1 MTAINSKPVILFD
14 VNETL
19 LDMTPL
25 KSKINVLLNDKQGF
39 RIWFGM
45 LLHYSLVDNCTNQ
58 YHNFTTIAKATLQM
72 AGKSLNKELSEE
84 ELKATLSVIKE
95 LKTYPD
101 VEEGLNLLQQNG
113 FRLATLTNTP
123 ENTLIEQLTNSK
135 LVHYFEQTLSIDSI
149 KKYKPAP
156 ETYHWAA
163 KQLNVKVENVIMV
176 AAHGWDVTGAM
187 LAGLKTGFVSRE
199 GQSVYLL
206 SAKPNYEANNIY
218 EIAQVLIDHYK

>member
-1 MTAINSKPVILFD
+1 MTTINTKLVILFD

-25 KSKINVLLNDKQGF
+25 KSKINVLLDDKQGF

-123 ENTLIEQLTNSK
+123 ESTLIEQLTNSK

-187 LAGLKTGFVSRE
+187 LAGLKTGFVARE

-206 SAKPNYEANNIY
+206 SAKPNYEAKNIY
-218 EIAQVLIDHYK
+218 EIAQVLVAHYK